1 MDNWSIYFI
10 YIYLILEKNIK
21 TFINTLNFFI
31 FLRRFFLKIGILG
44 AGAMGILFGGLLS
57 KNGNKVKFL
66 TDSFSYSS
74 KHVLRGLHG
83 DFQTWKLIT
92 CVKGS
97 IYLVVVNNINYGKEY
112 KRWINLE
119 LSKEFNTSL
128 LVPPGYGVGYF
139 VRSKE
144 AIVHYK
150 QSTLYDRK
158 KQFSIKWDDN
168 NFEFKWPTKK
178 PILSERDK

>member
-1 MDNWSIYFI
+1 MKFIQTKLKKVQIIEYSSFSDTRGSFTEIYNK
-10 YIYLILEKNIK
+10 E
-21 TFINTLNFFI
+21 FFN
-31 FLRRFFLKIGILG
+31 
-44 AGAMGILFGGLLS
+44 